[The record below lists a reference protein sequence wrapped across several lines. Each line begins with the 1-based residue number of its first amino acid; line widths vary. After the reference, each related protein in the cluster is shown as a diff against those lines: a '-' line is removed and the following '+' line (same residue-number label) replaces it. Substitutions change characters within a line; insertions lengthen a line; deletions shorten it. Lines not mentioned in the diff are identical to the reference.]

1 MSPIL
6 EVGIGLFFI
15 FSLLSILVTQINS
28 VISQVLRLRSRYLF
42 KTVKEIIHDPEL
54 IARFVTHPLIRMIN
68 LNDVPGMEKWDAIL
82 PQQELTQ
89 AQAQA
94 ILTSTLNGI
103 EWIKPE
109 TFSNV
114 LLSMIRVKQDQQ
126 LFTVLDDIA
135 EQMDDREA
143 RLELR
148 RMIKDVTDTGTGVNN
163 LVNAINKLP
172 PSAHKN
178 ALIER
183 MRDISVEVGDKGL
196 KTDINVALMA
206 GVQNIKDRYLKNAI
220 HTILT
225 TSRTVGEAEEKIQ
238 DWFNRANER
247 ASESF
252 KRDMKRYSYFIG
264 LLIAI
269 IINVDTMY
277 IATKLWED
285 PVLRSAVAET
295 ARSINL
301 DELQQQLDEANEAIN
316 SDEDVELADITDS
329 VAAAGRT
336 LAQIQDA
343 RVPIGWSFIS
353 LSDVTE
359 DSLDVYKLSD
369 SRYIWNIIP
378 WNNPNWLWLFA
389 MKALGIMA
397 TMLAIGQ
404 GAPFW
409 FDLLR
414 QVR

>member
-6 EVGIGLFFI
+6 EVVIGLFFV
-15 FSLLSILVTQINS
+15 FSLLSILVTQINA
-28 VISQVLRLRSRYLF
+28 VISQALRLRANYLF
-42 KTVKEIIHDPEL
+42 ETVKEIIHDPEL
-54 IARFVTHPLIRMIN
+54 IARFVTHPLIRMID
-68 LNDVPGMEKWDAIL
+68 LDDVPGMEKWEAIL
-82 PQQELTQ
+82 PQQELTKEQ
-89 AQAQA
+89 AQQ

-114 LLSMIRVKQDQQ
+114 LLSMIRVDQDQQ
-126 LFTVLDDIA
+126 LFGVLDDIA

-148 RMIKDVTDTGTGVNN
+148 RVIKDVTDTGTGVNQ
-163 LVNAINKLP
+163 LVNTINTLP

-178 ALIER
+178 ALIDR
-183 MRDISVEVGDKGL
+183 MRDISAEVGSKGL
-196 KTDINVALMA
+196 KTEINVALMA

-225 TSRTVGEAEEKIQ
+225 TSTTVAEAEDKIE
-238 DWFNRANER
+238 DWFNRSNEK
-247 ASESF
+247 ASERF

-264 LLIAI
+264 LIIAI

-285 PVLRSAVAET
+285 PVLRTAVAET
-295 ARSINL
+295 ARAVNI
-301 DELQQQLDEANEAIN
+301 DELQQQLDDANNAIN
-316 SDEDVELADITDS
+316 SEEDVELADITDS

-336 LAQIQDA
+336 LSQIQDA
-343 RVPIGWSFIS
+343 RVPVGWSFSS
-353 LSDVTE
+353 LSNITE

-369 SRYIWNIIP
+369 SRYIWNLIP
-378 WNNPNWLWLFA
+378 WNNPNWFWLFA
-389 MKALGIMA
+389 MKALGIVA

-409 FDLLR
+409 FNLLR
-414 QVR
+414 QLR